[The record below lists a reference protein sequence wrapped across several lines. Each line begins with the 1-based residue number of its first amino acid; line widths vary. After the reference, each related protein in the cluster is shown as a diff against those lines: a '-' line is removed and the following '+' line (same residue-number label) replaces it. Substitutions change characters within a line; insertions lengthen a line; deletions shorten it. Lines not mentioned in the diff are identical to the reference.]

1 MRTVPCAHYFKSEDS
16 RESSG
21 RIKGELR
28 EEGGAQERRDQEGTR
43 ALELE
48 HLCG

>member
-1 MRTVPCAHYFKSEDS
+1 MRTVPCAHCSKSEDS

-21 RIKGELR
+21 RVEGDLR
-28 EEGGAQERRDQEGTR
+28 EERGAQERRDQEGTR